1 MNCEETTN
9 NIDATNNWWGTTDP
23 QAINLS
29 IRDYK
34 YDFGLGTVSFVPFL
48 TEPNPEA
55 TSDPIPEFPSIIL
68 LPLFLTATLAVTIIR
83 KRLTKKLVR

>member
-55 TSDPIPEFPSIIL
+55 TSHPIPEFPSIIL
-68 LPLFLTATLAVTIIR
+68 LPLFLTATLVVTIIR